1 METKLVNLTQ
11 VKVNKHN
18 PRTITQKKMDL
29 LVLSILSFPKM
40 LELRPIVVD
49 EKMDSLGG
57 NMRYQALVKISAM
70 SVEKIKALLE
80 TSKDFNQKKG
90 DERKRLIKYWEQWK
104 KNPTVAIADA
114 SSLSDE
120 EKKQFIIT
128 DNASFGDW
136 DWDMLANEWDMELLD
151 LWGVDIPVMTETEKL
166 SKMEYSGVYYE
177 PLEVPDLKLM
187 DCVNLEKFNAKVA
200 ALDEYDLTEEQKQ
213 QLKIFTYRFIKI
225 DFESVANYY
234 TFKATDEEK
243 KAIERLRL
251 VLTDT
256 GINGFIEDDL
266 LRTTERVTLDEKE
279 DEE

>member
-120 EKKQFIIT
+120 EKK
-128 DNASFGDW
+128 
-136 DWDMLANEWDMELLD
+136 
-151 LWGVDIPVMTETEKL
+151 
-166 SKMEYSGVYYE
+166 
-177 PLEVPDLKLM
+177 
-187 DCVNLEKFNAKVA
+187 
-200 ALDEYDLTEEQKQ
+200 
-213 QLKIFTYRFIKI
+213 
-225 DFESVANYY
+225 
-234 TFKATDEEK
+234 
-243 KAIERLRL
+243 AIERLRL